1 MEARTTW
8 RRSLAALTLG
18 TLLVWTAACGGGGEE
33 SPEPA
38 GDGAAAPA
46 ADAGGNAAENI
57 EPGNPHVADL
67 GTGNATVRGTVTFAG
82 SPPPPRPVQM
92 DPECTAKNDEQVM
105 QPLLVLGEGQTVG
118 NIFVKVS
125 SGLPDQQYTAPSQPA
140 VMDQEG
146 CMYHPH
152 VMGVMQGQTLRFLN
166 SDELMH
172 NVHGQPRQNREFNQG
187 MPASVEVSDVT
198 HLNTP
203 EPLFPV
209 KCDAH
214 PWMQSY
220 VAVMEHPYFDVTE
233 EDGQFTLANL
243 PAGTYEIEAWHER
256 LGTQTQT
263 VTVEDGGSATVDF
276 TFSVPQA

>member
-1 MEARTTW
+1 MEARITW

-33 SPEPA
+33 EAAPA
-38 GDGAAAPA
+38 ADDQAAAPA
-46 ADAGGNAAENI
+46 ADGAGAAASNEI
-57 EPGNPHVADL
+57 GNPHVASL
-67 GTGNATVRGTVTFAG
+67 GTGSATVSGTVTFDG
-82 SPPPPRPVQM
+82 TPPPPRPIQM
-92 DPECTAKNDEQVM
+92 TPECSEKNTEQVM
-105 QPLLVLGEGQTVG
+105 QPMLVLGDGNTMG

-125 SGLPDQQYTAPSQPA
+125 SGLDAQQYTAPSQPA

-146 CMYHPH
+146 CMYKPH

-166 SDELMH
+166 SDAIMH
-172 NVHGQPRQNREFNQG
+172 NVHGQPRQNQEFNQG
-187 MPASVEVSDVT
+187 MPPNVEVSDVT
-198 HLNTP
+198 SLNTP

-209 KCDAH
+209 KCDVH

-233 EDGQFTLANL
+233 EDGSFTLSNL

-276 TFSVPQA
+276 SFSVPQA